1 MRLVKAVLFDLD
13 GTLVDSLPELYHGV
27 HTVLSDMG
35 LKAPSQ
41 EAVGAMIGRGIL
53 VLVQRLCAALGIAVE
68 TEQGRDLF
76 DRLLKAWSESGG
88 RHMAFYPGVIEG
100 VEQLKDKGIRV
111 ALVTNKQRS
120 LTVEFLQSRGLES
133 LFDTVVAGDDCPNN
147 KPAPDMLIR
156 AMTEMNVCA
165 SETVM
170 VGDSPERC
178 CWRAV
183 RPGFRWLWLRR
194 IQRGRKHC
202 RLGPRGGIHPRL
214 SERKKGVRAG
224 SWPQADC
231 NLLKARILIDPRG

>member
-68 TEQGRDLF
+68 SEQGRDLF

-88 RHMAFYPGVIEG
+88 RHMPFYPGVIEG

-170 VGDSPERC
+170 VGDSRNDALAGRAAGVSVALVETGYNEGVSIADWAREAGFTRVYPSARKVCERIV
-178 CWRAV
+178 AS
-183 RPGFRWLWLRR
+183 
-194 IQRGRKHC
+194 GR
-202 RLGPRGGIHPRL
+202 L
-214 SERKKGVRAG
+214 
-224 SWPQADC
+224 
-231 NLLKARILIDPRG
+231 

>member
-68 TEQGRDLF
+68 SEQGRDLF
-76 DRLLKAWSESGG
+76 DRLLK
-88 RHMAFYPGVIEG
+88 AFYPGVIEG

-170 VGDSPERC
+170 VGDSRNDALAGRAAGVSVALVETGYNEGVSIADWAREAGFTRVYPSARKVCERIV
-178 CWRAV
+178 AS
-183 RPGFRWLWLRR
+183 
-194 IQRGRKHC
+194 GR
-202 RLGPRGGIHPRL
+202 L
-214 SERKKGVRAG
+214 
-224 SWPQADC
+224 
-231 NLLKARILIDPRG
+231 

>member
-41 EAVGAMIGRGIL
+41 EAVGAMIGKGIL

-68 TEQGRDLF
+68 SEQGRDLF

-100 VEQLKDKGIRV
+100 IEQLKDKGIRV

-170 VGDSPERC
+170 VGDSRNFFLFKKKAC
-178 CWRAV
+178 HKQCHKD
-183 RPGFRWLWLRR
+183 
-194 IQRGRKHC
+194 IQSLDNGC
-202 RLGPRGGIHPRL
+202 LDATGL
-214 SERKKGVRAG
+214 S
-224 SWPQADC
+224 QADI
-231 NLLKARILIDPRG
+231 KEKILQSRL

>member
-68 TEQGRDLF
+68 SEQGRDLF

-100 VEQLKDKGIRV
+100 VEQLKDTGIRV

-170 VGDSPERC
+170 VGDSRNDALAGRAAGVSVALVETGYNEGVSIADWAREAGFTRVYPSARKVCERIV
-178 CWRAV
+178 AS
-183 RPGFRWLWLRR
+183 
-194 IQRGRKHC
+194 GR
-202 RLGPRGGIHPRL
+202 L
-214 SERKKGVRAG
+214 
-224 SWPQADC
+224 
-231 NLLKARILIDPRG
+231 

>member
-88 RHMAFYPGVIEG
+88 RHMAFYPGVIED

-170 VGDSPERC
+170 VGDSRNDALAG
-178 CWRAV
+178 RAA
-183 RPGFRWLWLRR
+183 GLWLR
-194 IQRGRKHC
+194 
-202 RLGPRGGIHPRL
+202 PDTT
-214 SERKKGVRAG
+214 RA
-224 SWPQADC
+224 
-231 NLLKARILIDPRG
+231 

>member
-68 TEQGRDLF
+68 SEQGRDLF

-100 VEQLKDKGIRV
+100 VEQLKGKGIRV

-170 VGDSPERC
+170 VGDSRNDALAGRAAGVSVALVETGYNEGVSIADWAREAGFTRVYPSARKVCERIV
-178 CWRAV
+178 AS
-183 RPGFRWLWLRR
+183 
-194 IQRGRKHC
+194 GR
-202 RLGPRGGIHPRL
+202 L
-214 SERKKGVRAG
+214 
-224 SWPQADC
+224 
-231 NLLKARILIDPRG
+231 

>member
-68 TEQGRDLF
+68 SEQGRDLF

-88 RHMAFYPGVIEG
+88 RHMAFYPRVIEG
-100 VEQLKDKGIRV
+100 IEQLKDKGIRV

-170 VGDSPERC
+170 VGDSRNDALAGRAAGVSVALVETGYNEGVSIADWAREAGFTRVYPSARKVCERIV
-178 CWRAV
+178 AS
-183 RPGFRWLWLRR
+183 
-194 IQRGRKHC
+194 GR
-202 RLGPRGGIHPRL
+202 L
-214 SERKKGVRAG
+214 
-224 SWPQADC
+224 
-231 NLLKARILIDPRG
+231 

>member
-68 TEQGRDLF
+68 SEQGRDLF

-100 VEQLKDKGIRV
+100 VEKTQGQGHQGGACDEQAEKPHGRLP
-111 ALVTNKQRS
+111 
-120 LTVEFLQSRGLES
+120 QSRGLES

-170 VGDSPERC
+170 VGDSRNDALAG
-178 CWRAV
+178 RAAGV
-183 RPGFRWLWLRR
+183 SVAL
-194 IQRGRKHC
+194 
-202 RLGPRGGIHPRL
+202 
-214 SERKKGVRAG
+214 VRA
-224 SWPQADC
+224 PDTTRA
-231 NLLKARILIDPRG
+231 

>member
-68 TEQGRDLF
+68 SEQGRDLF

-100 VEQLKDKGIRV
+100 VEQFKDKGIRV

-170 VGDSPERC
+170 VGDSRNDALAGRAAGVSVALVETGYNEGVSIADWAREAGFTRVYPSARKVCERIV
-178 CWRAV
+178 AS
-183 RPGFRWLWLRR
+183 
-194 IQRGRKHC
+194 GR
-202 RLGPRGGIHPRL
+202 L
-214 SERKKGVRAG
+214 
-224 SWPQADC
+224 
-231 NLLKARILIDPRG
+231 

>member
-68 TEQGRDLF
+68 SEQGRDLF

-88 RHMAFYPGVIEG
+88 RHMAFYPGVTEG

-170 VGDSPERC
+170 VGDSRNDALAGRAAGVSVALVETGYNEGVSIADWAREAGFTRVYPSARKVCERIV
-178 CWRAV
+178 AS
-183 RPGFRWLWLRR
+183 
-194 IQRGRKHC
+194 GR
-202 RLGPRGGIHPRL
+202 L
-214 SERKKGVRAG
+214 
-224 SWPQADC
+224 
-231 NLLKARILIDPRG
+231 

>member
-68 TEQGRDLF
+68 SEQGRDLF

-100 VEQLKDKGIRV
+100 VEQLKDK
-111 ALVTNKQRS
+111 
-120 LTVEFLQSRGLES
+120 GLES

-170 VGDSPERC
+170 VGDSRNDALAGRAAGVSVALVETGYNEGVSIADWAREAGFTRVYPSARKVCERIV
-178 CWRAV
+178 AS
-183 RPGFRWLWLRR
+183 
-194 IQRGRKHC
+194 GR
-202 RLGPRGGIHPRL
+202 L
-214 SERKKGVRAG
+214 
-224 SWPQADC
+224 
-231 NLLKARILIDPRG
+231 

>member
-68 TEQGRDLF
+68 SEQGRDLF

-147 KPAPDMLIR
+147 KACSRHADSSHDRDERL
-156 AMTEMNVCA
+156 C
-165 SETVM
+165 
-170 VGDSPERC
+170 VGNRHGGRQPERC
-178 CWRAV
+178 AGGPCGG
-183 RPGFRWLWLRR
+183 GF
-194 IQRGRKHC
+194 
-202 RLGPRGGIHPRL
+202 GG
-214 SERKKGVRAG
+214 SG
-224 SWPQADC
+224 
-231 NLLKARILIDPRG
+231 

>member
-68 TEQGRDLF
+68 SEQGRDLF

-88 RHMAFYPGVIEG
+88 RHMAFYSGVIEG

-170 VGDSPERC
+170 VGDSRNDALAGRAAGVSVALVETGYNEGVSIADWAREAGFTRVYPSARKVCERIV
-178 CWRAV
+178 AS
-183 RPGFRWLWLRR
+183 
-194 IQRGRKHC
+194 GR
-202 RLGPRGGIHPRL
+202 L
-214 SERKKGVRAG
+214 
-224 SWPQADC
+224 
-231 NLLKARILIDPRG
+231 

>member
-68 TEQGRDLF
+68 SEQGRDLF

-100 VEQLKDKGIRV
+100 AEQLKDKGIRV

-170 VGDSPERC
+170 VGDSRNDALAGRAAGVSVALVETGYNEGVSIADWAREAGFTRVYPSARKVCERIV
-178 CWRAV
+178 AS
-183 RPGFRWLWLRR
+183 
-194 IQRGRKHC
+194 GR
-202 RLGPRGGIHPRL
+202 L
-214 SERKKGVRAG
+214 
-224 SWPQADC
+224 
-231 NLLKARILIDPRG
+231 

>member
-41 EAVGAMIGRGIL
+41 EAVGAMLGRGIL

-68 TEQGRDLF
+68 SEQGRDLF

-88 RHMAFYPGVIEG
+88 RHMAFYPGVLEG
-100 VEQLKDKGIRV
+100 VEQRKAKGIRV

-170 VGDSPERC
+170 VGDSRNDALAGRAAGVSGALVETGYNEGVSIADWAREAGFTRVYPSARKVCERIV
-178 CWRAV
+178 AS
-183 RPGFRWLWLRR
+183 
-194 IQRGRKHC
+194 GR
-202 RLGPRGGIHPRL
+202 L
-214 SERKKGVRAG
+214 
-224 SWPQADC
+224 
-231 NLLKARILIDPRG
+231 

>member
-68 TEQGRDLF
+68 SEQGRDLF

-100 VEQLKDKGIRV
+100 VEQLKGAPVRADDLRAGA
-111 ALVTNKQRS
+111 ALVIAGLMARGVTEIYEPEYIDRGYEHFETQ
-120 LTVEFLQSRGLES
+120 LTCLGA
-133 LFDTVVAGDDCPNN
+133 D
-147 KPAPDMLIR
+147 IR
-156 AMTEMNVCA
+156 RVHANA
-165 SETVM
+165 
-170 VGDSPERC
+170 
-178 CWRAV
+178 
-183 RPGFRWLWLRR
+183 
-194 IQRGRKHC
+194 
-202 RLGPRGGIHPRL
+202 
-214 SERKKGVRAG
+214 
-224 SWPQADC
+224 
-231 NLLKARILIDPRG
+231 

>member
-68 TEQGRDLF
+68 SEQGRDLF

-100 VEQLKDKGIRV
+100 VEQLQDKGIRV

-170 VGDSPERC
+170 VGDSRNDALAGRAAGVSVALVETGYNEGVSIADWAREAGFTRVYPSARKVCERIV
-178 CWRAV
+178 AS
-183 RPGFRWLWLRR
+183 
-194 IQRGRKHC
+194 GR
-202 RLGPRGGIHPRL
+202 L
-214 SERKKGVRAG
+214 
-224 SWPQADC
+224 
-231 NLLKARILIDPRG
+231 

>member
-68 TEQGRDLF
+68 SEQGRDLF

-100 VEQLKDKGIRV
+100 GEQLKDKGIRV

-133 LFDTVVAGDDCPNN
+133 LFDTVVAGDACPNN

-170 VGDSPERC
+170 VGDSRNDALAGRAAGVSVALVETGYNEGVSIADWAREAGFTRVYPSARKVCERIV
-178 CWRAV
+178 AS
-183 RPGFRWLWLRR
+183 
-194 IQRGRKHC
+194 GR
-202 RLGPRGGIHPRL
+202 L
-214 SERKKGVRAG
+214 
-224 SWPQADC
+224 
-231 NLLKARILIDPRG
+231 

>member
-68 TEQGRDLF
+68 SEQGRDLF

-88 RHMAFYPGVIEG
+88 RHMAFYPRVIEG

-170 VGDSPERC
+170 VGDSRNDALAGRAAGVSVALVETGYNEGVSIADWAREAGFTRVYPSARKVCERIV
-178 CWRAV
+178 AS
-183 RPGFRWLWLRR
+183 
-194 IQRGRKHC
+194 GR
-202 RLGPRGGIHPRL
+202 L
-214 SERKKGVRAG
+214 
-224 SWPQADC
+224 
-231 NLLKARILIDPRG
+231 

>member
-68 TEQGRDLF
+68 SEQGRDLF

-100 VEQLKDKGIRV
+100 VEQLNDKGIRV
-111 ALVTNKQRS
+111 ELVTN
-120 LTVEFLQSRGLES
+120 
-133 LFDTVVAGDDCPNN
+133 
-147 KPAPDMLIR
+147 
-156 AMTEMNVCA
+156 
-165 SETVM
+165 
-170 VGDSPERC
+170 
-178 CWRAV
+178 
-183 RPGFRWLWLRR
+183 
-194 IQRGRKHC
+194 
-202 RLGPRGGIHPRL
+202 
-214 SERKKGVRAG
+214 
-224 SWPQADC
+224 
-231 NLLKARILIDPRG
+231 

>member
-68 TEQGRDLF
+68 SEQGRDLF

-100 VEQLKDKGIRV
+100 VEQLIRV

-170 VGDSPERC
+170 VGDSRNDALAGRAAGVSVALVETGYNEGVSIADWAREAGFTRVYPSARKVCERIV
-178 CWRAV
+178 AS
-183 RPGFRWLWLRR
+183 
-194 IQRGRKHC
+194 GR
-202 RLGPRGGIHPRL
+202 L
-214 SERKKGVRAG
+214 
-224 SWPQADC
+224 
-231 NLLKARILIDPRG
+231 

>member
-68 TEQGRDLF
+68 SEQGRDLF

-88 RHMAFYPGVIEG
+88 RHMVFYPGVIEG

-170 VGDSPERC
+170 VGDSRNDALAGRAAGVSVALVETGYNEGVSIADWAREAGFTRVYPSARKVCERIV
-178 CWRAV
+178 AS
-183 RPGFRWLWLRR
+183 
-194 IQRGRKHC
+194 GR
-202 RLGPRGGIHPRL
+202 L
-214 SERKKGVRAG
+214 
-224 SWPQADC
+224 
-231 NLLKARILIDPRG
+231 

>member
-53 VLVQRLCAALGIAVE
+53 VLVQRLCAALGISVE
-68 TEQGRDLF
+68 SEQGRDLF

-88 RHMAFYPGVIEG
+88 RHMAFYPRVIEG
-100 VEQLKDKGIRV
+100 IEQLKDKGIRV

-170 VGDSPERC
+170 VGDSRNDALAGRAAGVSVALVETGYNEGVSIADWAREAGFTRVYPSARKVCERIV
-178 CWRAV
+178 AS
-183 RPGFRWLWLRR
+183 
-194 IQRGRKHC
+194 GR
-202 RLGPRGGIHPRL
+202 L
-214 SERKKGVRAG
+214 
-224 SWPQADC
+224 
-231 NLLKARILIDPRG
+231 

>member
-88 RHMAFYPGVIEG
+88 RHMAFYPGVIES

-170 VGDSPERC
+170 VGDSRNDALAGRAAGVSVALVETGYNEGVSIADWAREAGFTRVYPSARKVCERIV
-178 CWRAV
+178 AS
-183 RPGFRWLWLRR
+183 
-194 IQRGRKHC
+194 GR
-202 RLGPRGGIHPRL
+202 L
-214 SERKKGVRAG
+214 
-224 SWPQADC
+224 
-231 NLLKARILIDPRG
+231 

>member
-68 TEQGRDLF
+68 SEQGRDLF

-88 RHMAFYPGVIEG
+88 RHMAFYLGVIEG

-170 VGDSPERC
+170 VGDSRNDALAGRAAGVSVALVETGYNEGVSIADWAREAGFTRVYPSARKVCERIV
-178 CWRAV
+178 AS
-183 RPGFRWLWLRR
+183 
-194 IQRGRKHC
+194 GR
-202 RLGPRGGIHPRL
+202 L
-214 SERKKGVRAG
+214 
-224 SWPQADC
+224 
-231 NLLKARILIDPRG
+231 

>member
-68 TEQGRDLF
+68 SEQGRDLF

-88 RHMAFYPGVIEG
+88 RHMDFYPGVIEG

-170 VGDSPERC
+170 VGDSRNDALAGRAAGVSVALVETGYNEGVSIADWAREAGFTRVYPSARKVCERIV
-178 CWRAV
+178 AS
-183 RPGFRWLWLRR
+183 
-194 IQRGRKHC
+194 GR
-202 RLGPRGGIHPRL
+202 L
-214 SERKKGVRAG
+214 
-224 SWPQADC
+224 
-231 NLLKARILIDPRG
+231 